1 MSRIPAV
8 NPDTATGEL
17 KTIYDGMK
25 KSIGKVP
32 NIFKHM
38 GNAPNVLQ
46 SFLALSQSLNNTSLS
61 PKLREQIA
69 LVVGQENKCGYCLSA
84 HSAIGKGAGLSDDDI
99 QKARNG
105 ESGDSKTRAILHFA
119 KAVVDKRGHVNDADV
134 EALKHAGV
142 SDTELVE
149 IILAIQVNMFTN
161 YFNHIV
167 DPTIDFP
174 LASHLESL
182 THS

>member
-1 MSRIPAV
+1 MSRIPAI
-8 NPDTATGEL
+8 NPDSATGEL

-38 GNAPNVLQ
+38 GNSPAVLQ
-46 SFLALSQSLNNTSLS
+46 SFLAFSQSLNNTSLS
-61 PKLREQIA
+61 PQLREQIA

-84 HSAIGKGAGLSDDDI
+84 HSAIGKGAGLNDDQI
-99 QKARNG
+99 QKARDG
-105 ESGDSKTRAILHFA
+105 ESDNPKTRAILHFA
-119 KAVVDKRGHVNDADV
+119 KVVVDKRGHVNDADV
-134 EALKHAGV
+134 DALKHVGV
-142 SDTELVE
+142 SDAEIVE

-161 YFNHIV
+161 YFNHII

-174 LASHLESL
+174 LATNLEAL
-182 THS
+182 TRS

>member
-1 MSRIPAV
+1 MSRIEAV
-8 NPDTATGEL
+8 NPETATGEL

-38 GNAPNVLQ
+38 GNSPAALQ
-46 SFLALSQSLNNTSLS
+46 AFLALSQSLNNTKLS

-69 LVVGQENKCGYCLSA
+69 LIVGQENKCGYCLSA
-84 HSAIGKGAGLSDDDI
+84 HSTIGKGLGLSDDEID
-99 QKARNG
+99 KARH
-105 ESGDSKTRAILHFA
+105 GDSSDAKNRAILHFA
-119 KAVVDKRGHVNDADV
+119 KAVVDKRGHVSDADV
-134 EALKHAGV
+134 DALKKAGV
-142 SDTELVE
+142 NDAEIVE

-167 DPTIDFP
+167 DPVIDFP
-174 LASHLESL
+174 LAANLEAL
-182 THS
+182 TR

>member
-32 NIFKHM
+32 NIFRHM
-38 GNAPNVLQ
+38 GNSPEVLQ
-46 SFLALSQSLNNTSLS
+46 SFLALSQSLNHTSLS

-105 ESGDSKTRAILHFA
+105 ESTDSKTRAILHFA
-119 KAVVDKRGHVNDADV
+119 KVVVDQRGHVSDADV
-134 EALKHAGV
+134 DALKRAGV